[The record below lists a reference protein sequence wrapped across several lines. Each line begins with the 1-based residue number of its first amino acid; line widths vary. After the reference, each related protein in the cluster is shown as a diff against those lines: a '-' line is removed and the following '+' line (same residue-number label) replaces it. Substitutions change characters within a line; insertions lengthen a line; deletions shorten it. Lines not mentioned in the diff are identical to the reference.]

1 MSRSRQLRG
10 LWVGAAALV
19 AALTPAVAPAH
30 ADAPSPVLEFVTP
43 GGAFPVHFTAS
54 GGAVTAALTGFNTV
68 VHCEGSGGEGEITGP
83 RSTVS
88 HYAFT
93 GCETQTGTE
102 AGRPCES
109 EGASANEI
117 RSGEIEAELVFISR
131 QTREVGMLLI
141 PHGGVYLSFECG
153 VEPVKAIGPF
163 LSPVGPIDQPA
174 SSFTAD
180 LHRSGTTQVPE
191 QYENAFGDPLM
202 AVPTGERNGNPP
214 VPTAVELGFAIHTA
228 VPIEVRAE
236 TTAEIEAAQRAE
248 RAAAEAAVRQ
258 RGEEA
263 ARAAAERKHQE
274 EEAAAAA
281 QRQQEEAAAKA
292 RAARLSK
299 ALKRCRKV
307 KPGHRRS
314 RCQARAKKK
323 YGALAA
329 GKSPR

>member
-1 MSRSRQLRG
+1 MSRSGRLQG
-10 LWVGAAALV
+10 IWVGAAALV
-19 AALTPAVAPAH
+19 AALALAVVPAH

-43 GGAFPVHFTAS
+43 GGAFPVHFTAV
-54 GGAVTAALTGFNTV
+54 GGEVTAALTGFSPI
-68 VHCEGSGGEGEITGP
+68 VHCDGSRGEGQITGP

-88 HYAFT
+88 NYFFT
-93 GCETQTGTE
+93 GCETQINGE
-102 AGRPCES
+102 VGNPCES
-109 EGASANEI
+109 EGAAPGEI
-117 RSGEIEAELVFISR
+117 QSGPIEAELVFISQ
-131 QTREVGMLLI
+131 QTREVGMLLV

-228 VPIEVRAE
+228 VPIEVRTE
-236 TTAEIEAAQRAE
+236 TTAEIEATQRAE
-248 RAAAEAAVRQ
+248 RAAAEAAAKQ
-258 RGEEA
+258 RGEEV
-263 ARAAAERKHQE
+263 ARAATERKHQE
-274 EEAAAAA
+274 EEATAA

-299 ALKRCRKV
+299 ALKQCRKV

-329 GKSPR
+329 AKSPR